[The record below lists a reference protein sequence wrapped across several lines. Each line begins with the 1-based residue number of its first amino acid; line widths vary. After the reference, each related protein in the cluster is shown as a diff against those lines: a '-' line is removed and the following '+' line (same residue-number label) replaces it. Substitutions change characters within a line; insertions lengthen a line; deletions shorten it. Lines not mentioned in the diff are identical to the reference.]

1 MASTEAPIPARVRW
15 DRDSALPT
23 RIAWAGSQLEV
34 TALRAVRDERHAY
47 RREHGPR
54 LTLDVET
61 SGGRAILRWDA
72 RRRRWFLDAL
82 EEQRPA
88 A

>member
-15 DRDSALPT
+15 DRDSARPT
-23 RIAWAGSQLEV
+23 SIAWDGAHLDV
-34 TALRAVRDERHAY
+34 TALRAIRDERHAY

-54 LTLDVET
+54 LTLDLET
-61 SGGRAILRWDA
+61 TRGRAILRWDA

-82 EEQRPA
+82 EEERPA